1 MQTTTRNLT
10 QPDKSALTKTIS
22 YYVAFVGL
30 GLVAASLGPTLPGLA
45 ENTGTQLSQISF
57 LFTARSLGY
66 LLGAQIGRV
75 YDHVSGH
82 RVMGSAL
89 LVMALMVFLTPLMPM
104 LWLLLLVLLTLGMA
118 EGTLDV
124 GGNTLLVWVHGRKVG
139 PYMNALHFFFG
150 IGAFISPIIIAQA
163 VLISGN
169 ITLAYWILA
178 LLILPVGLWL
188 LKLSSPAI
196 EHASS
201 HELGARINNVLVA
214 LLALFFFLFVGAE
227 VSFGGW
233 IFTYAITLGLTGATA
248 AAYLTSV
255 FWGALT
261 LGRLLAIPISARI
274 RPRTILLGDLLGCL
288 FSLAIILLWQE
299 SSTAVWVGTFGMGL
313 SMASL
318 FPVTISFAEN
328 RMAITGK
335 ITAWFLFGASIGGM
349 LVPWIIGQ
357 FFDSVGA
364 QVTMPII
371 FFDLLLAVGVFAI
384 LMLYSSKIETQNPE
398 VLG

>member
-1 MQTTTRNLT
+1 MEHTVSHS
-10 QPDKSALTKTIS
+10 DESAMTKTIS

-30 GLVAASLGPTLPGLA
+30 GLIVASLGPTLPGLA

-66 LLGAQIGRV
+66 LIGAQVGRI
-75 YDHVSGH
+75 YDRISGH
-82 RVMGSAL
+82 LIMGGAL
-89 LVMALMVFLTPLMPM
+89 LIMALMAFLIPLMPL
-104 LWLLLLVLLTLGMA
+104 LWLLLLVLLTLGLA

-150 IGAFISPIIIAQA
+150 VGAFLSPIIIAQA

-188 LKLSSPAI
+188 LKLPSPTI

-201 HELGARINNVLVA
+201 HELGARTNHILVA
-214 LLALFFFLFVGAE
+214 LIALFFFLFVGAE

-233 IFTYAITLGLTGATA
+233 IFTYAVTLGLANATT

-255 FWGALT
+255 FWGSLT
-261 LGRLLAIPISARI
+261 LGRLLGIPISARV
-274 RPRTILLGDLLGCL
+274 RPRAILLGDLLGCL
-288 FSLAIILLWQE
+288 FSLAIIMLWQD
-299 SSTAVWVGTFGMGL
+299 STVAVWLGTFGMGL

-318 FPVTISFAEN
+318 FPITISFGEN

-349 LVPWIIGQ
+349 IVPWAIGQ

-364 QVTMPII
+364 QVTMAII
-371 FFDLLLAVGVFAI
+371 FFDMLLAVGVFAI
-384 LMLYSSKIETQNPE
+384 LMLYSRKIEAHAPE